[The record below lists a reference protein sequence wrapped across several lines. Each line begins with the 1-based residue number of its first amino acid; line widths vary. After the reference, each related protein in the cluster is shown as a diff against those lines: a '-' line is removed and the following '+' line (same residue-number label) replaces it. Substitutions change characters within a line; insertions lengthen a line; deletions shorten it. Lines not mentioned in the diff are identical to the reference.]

1 MNKSFSAGC
10 NRSLSLAAV
19 FITASI
25 SAFMSGPAISAPDAA
40 QQPEQEVE
48 VLHWWTAKGEIK
60 AAEVLQGSLEQQHIG
75 WKNFAI
81 AGGGGE
87 SAMTVLKS
95 RAVSG
100 NPPSAAQLK
109 GYDLQEWG
117 MLGFLTNLDAVANT
131 QGWDQLLPPVISQI
145 MKYQGHYVAVPVNIH
160 RVNWLWINPE
170 LLEKA
175 GATVPDSLESFFAA
189 AEKLKQAN
197 IVPVALGSDP
207 WQEVTLFESVA
218 LAVLG
223 PQGYRRAFVDLD
235 PDMLSGEP
243 MVDVF
248 RQFERMRQYI
258 DVKTKALEWSD
269 ASAML
274 VEGKAA
280 MQFMGD
286 WAKGEFSALGKAP
299 GQEILCVPAPGTQGF
314 FTYNIDSF
322 AFFKHSDDL
331 SIQAQETMAQTILTP
346 AFQREFNLAK
356 GSIPVR
362 TDVDLTGF
370 DTCSLASSTAFQLNQ
385 QNKTLVPSI
394 SQGLASTSYVQAAIF
409 DVVTDF
415 FHSKQADP
423 EKAAN
428 QLARAVK
435 SAR

>member
-1 MNKSFSAGC
+1 MNMSFSAGRY
-10 NRSLSLAAV
+10 RSLSLAAV
-19 FITASI
+19 LITASI
-25 SAFMSGPAISAPDAA
+25 SAFLSAPVMSASDAG
-40 QQPEQEVE
+40 QQSEQEVE
-48 VLHWWTAKGEIK
+48 VLHWWTAKGEMK
-60 AAEVLQGSLEQQHIG
+60 AAQVLQDSLEQQSIG

-117 MLGFLTNLDAVANT
+117 MLGFLTSLDEVADA
-131 QGWDQLLPPVISQI
+131 QRWDQLLPPVISQI

-160 RVNWLWINPE
+160 RVNWLWINPD

-175 GATVPDSLESFFAA
+175 GATVPDSLESFFVA

-235 PDMLSGEP
+235 SDMLAGEQ

-248 RQFERMRQYI
+248 RQFEHMRQYI
-258 DVKTKALEWSD
+258 DVKTKAMEWSD

-280 MQFMGD
+280 MQFMGRL
-286 WAKGEFSALGKAP
+286 GEGRIF
-299 GQEILCVPAPGTQGF
+299 CVGENAG
-314 FTYNIDSF
+314 
-322 AFFKHSDDL
+322 
-331 SIQAQETMAQTILTP
+331 
-346 AFQREFNLAK
+346 
-356 GSIPVR
+356 
-362 TDVDLTGF
+362 
-370 DTCSLASSTAFQLNQ
+370 
-385 QNKTLVPSI
+385 
-394 SQGLASTSYVQAAIF
+394 
-409 DVVTDF
+409 
-415 FHSKQADP
+415 
-423 EKAAN
+423 
-428 QLARAVK
+428 
-435 SAR
+435 